1 MQNILQNLTEKEIN
15 TLTHKLM
22 ERAFTQME
30 QSDNLQNAD
39 DVAEHMED
47 YYTHFVK

>member
-30 QSDNLQNAD
+30 A
-39 DVAEHMED
+39 
-47 YYTHFVK
+47 